1 VSDLLAAP
9 STLGS
14 LLLTAVF
21 LGAFVLFA
29 LKSAIQGRPHTARV
43 EKSGGS
49 ILLSKYM
56 MEYGL
61 WIFGPVTRTAI
72 RLEVHPDFFSWA
84 SLVLQLGAALCI
96 ADGRFGVGAWI
107 LVFGAV
113 CDALDGAVARAR
125 GLASDAG
132 EVLDAAVDR
141 WAEMA
146 VFFGY
151 AWYYR
156 SIWWGFIL
164 AIGACAGAVM
174 VSYARAKAESFGID
188 AAMGL
193 MQRHERAVW
202 LAVATLG
209 SAIWEL
215 ARPTPAG
222 EFTFHTPVLVALG
235 VIAVL
240 ANWTGWLR
248 TQYTRQELRKRNGD
262 TQG

>member
-1 VSDLLAAP
+1 MGTIQSAPVNDWLATP
-9 STLGS
+9 SSVGTLV
-14 LLLTAVF
+14 LTAIF
-21 LGAFVLFA
+21 LAAFVLFG
-29 LKSAIQGRPHTARV
+29 LKSAMQGRPHTARV
-43 EKSGGS
+43 EKAGGS

-61 WIFGPVTRTAI
+61 WIFGP
-72 RLEVHPDFFSWA
+72 
-84 SLVLQLGAALCI
+84 
-96 ADGRFGVGAWI
+96 
-107 LVFGAV
+107 
-113 CDALDGAVARAR
+113 VARAR

-164 AIGACAGAVM
+164 AVGACAGAIM

-202 LAVATLG
+202 LALATLG
-209 SAIWEL
+209 SPIWEL
-215 ARPTPAG
+215 WRPTPVGQFA
-222 EFTFHTPVLVALG
+222 FHTPVLVALG
-235 VIAVL
+235 VIAVV

-248 TQYTRQELRKRNGD
+248 TQYTRQELRKR
-262 TQG
+262 

>member
-1 VSDLLAAP
+1 VNDLFAMP
-9 STLGS
+9 SSSWGP
-14 LLLTAVF
+14 LLLTAIF
-21 LGAFVLFA
+21 LGAFVLFG
-29 LKSAIQGRPHTARV
+29 LKTAIQGRPHTARV
-43 EKSGGS
+43 EKAGGS
-49 ILLSKYM
+49 ILLTKYM

-72 RLEVHPDFFSWA
+72 RLEVHPDAFSWA
-84 SLVLQLGAALCI
+84 SLFLQLVAALFI
-96 ADGRFGVGAWI
+96 ANGSFGVGGWI
-107 LVFGAV
+107 LVFGAI
-113 CDALDGAVARAR
+113 CDAIDGAVARAR

-146 VFFGY
+146 VFFGF

-164 AIGACAGAVM
+164 AVGACCGSIM

-193 MQRHERAVW
+193 MQRHERAAW

-209 SAIWEL
+209 SAVWEL
-215 ARPTPAG
+215 WRPTPVGLFA
-222 EFTFHTPVLVALG
+222 FHTPVLVALG

-240 ANWTGWLR
+240 ANWTGWIR
-248 TQYTRQELRKRNGD
+248 TQYTRQELKKR
-262 TQG
+262 